1 MTRAGLPARASVLLL
16 DIEGTTTPI
25 AFVHDHLFPYARR
38 RLAPFLAAHG
48 RDAAVLDA
56 IARLRNEHAADARAG
71 ADPPAW
77 SGDDARALVAYL
89 EFLMDR
95 DRKSPGL
102 KAIQGL
108 IWDEGYRRGD
118 LHGELFDGV
127 ASAMQR
133 WHAAGKR
140 IAIYSSGS
148 VLAQRLLFSTTPEGD
163 LTTIIDAFFDTGVGA
178 KVEAD
183 SYRRIAAA
191 LGVPAGDM
199 LFLSDAAAEIAAA
212 SAAGVQAMLVTDP
225 AVFAALG

>member
-1 MTRAGLPARASVLLL
+1 MTGAGIPARASVLLL
-16 DIEGTTTPI
+16 DIEGTTTPL
-25 AFVHDHLFPYARR
+25 AFVHDRLFPYARR
-38 RLAPFLAAHG
+38 RLGAFLAAHG
-48 RDAAVLDA
+48 KEAAVRDA
-56 IARLRNEHAADARAG
+56 IGRLRDEHAADVRAG
-71 ADPPAW
+71 TDPPAW
-77 SGDDARALVAYL
+77 SGDDDGALVAYL

-127 ASAMQR
+127 ASAMRR
-133 WHAAGKR
+133 WHASGKR

-148 VLAQRLLFSTTPEGD
+148 VLAQRLLFRTAPEGD

-191 LGVPAGDM
+191 LGASAGDI
-199 LFLSDAAAEIAAA
+199 LFLSDAAAEVAAA
-212 SAAGVQAMLVTDP
+212 GAAGVQARLVTDP
-225 AVFAALG
+225 GVFAAIV